1 MKIGI
6 KMKLKIILFALC
18 ICSST
23 LLAQDPSFEERSA
36 EEIRKFDE
44 EVKVGR
50 EEIRNRYLE
59 DLKSYD
65 EVTKSMRKERIY
77 SLEREGENSP
87 EKERTELRGLIRTIA
102 TAQEAYYVR
111 NTSYVSCQNQDCLK
125 VLSEF
130 SPFGINLKQQ
140 IKVIADKDNFKMW
153 GKSTNLPNEV
163 FLFDTSNGGMQNGNT
178 YSWPQD

>member
-87 EKERTELRGLIRTIA
+87 EKERTELSGLLRNIA
-102 TAQEAYYVR
+102 TAQETYYVI
-111 NTSYVSCQNQDCLK
+111 NTSYVSCQDQDCLK
-125 VLSEF
+125 ILSDAL
-130 SPFGINLKQQ
+130 PFDIDINLKQQ
-140 IKVIADKDNFKMW
+140 IKVIADKDNFKIW

-163 FLFDTSNGGMQNGNT
+163 FLWDSSNGGLQSGNAYT
-178 YSWPQD
+178 WP